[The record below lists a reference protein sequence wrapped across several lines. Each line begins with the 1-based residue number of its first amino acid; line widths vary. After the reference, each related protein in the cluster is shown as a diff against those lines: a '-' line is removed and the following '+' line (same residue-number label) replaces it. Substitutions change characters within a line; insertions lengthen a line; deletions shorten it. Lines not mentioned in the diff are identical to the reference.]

1 DVEVR
6 TKPRTAQHGT
16 CPSPGPRGD
25 RSSTAGEDGVATP
38 PARQSKWERLATA
51 AATAAAAAA
60 AAAAP
65 PGHRPPPQILLDQ
78 VVGRAGG
85 QDERA
90 HRIGVVHLD
99 LCAQHHLDLRTR
111 GHLQVVLSQCRPR
124 VRQQAPHEVLVA
136 PRSGYDLTPHQLL
149 GNLRDHATLPPG
161 LATEKNVTLRGSVS
175 VGSDVTR
182 IFRGYGTTAPR
193 CQPGRAASCQARLV
207 PRRPRSLELSTP
219 SASSRSFPGGRPVGT
234 RLRVGVQNT
243 TSKVRPQ
250 RFSRIALSLFTGG
263 SVSKVGGFFVHKSRV
278 GRESAVSA
286 AVSATVIHSKPGH
299 HDV

>member
-51 AATAAAAAA
+51 AATAGAAAA

-65 PGHRPPPQILLDQ
+65 PGHRAPAQILLDQ

-85 QDERA
+85 QDEPA
-90 HRIGVVHLD
+90 HCIGVVHLD
-99 LCAQHHLDLRTR
+99 LCAQHHLDLRAR
-111 GHLQVVLSQCRPR
+111 GPLQVVLGQRRPR

-136 PRSGYDLTPHQLL
+136 PRPGYDLTPHQLL

-161 LATEKNVTLRGSVS
+161 LATEKDVTLRGSVS

-182 IFRGYGTTAPR
+182 ISRGYGTTAPR
-193 CQPGRAASCQARLV
+193 CQSGPVTTRQARLA
-207 PRRPRSLELSTP
+207 PRRPRSLPLSTRP
-219 SASSRSFPGGRPVGT
+219 ALIHSFPGGRPLGIWLQT
-234 RLRVGVQNT
+234 GVQTT
-243 TSKVRPQ
+243 TSKLRSQ
-250 RFSRIALSLFTGG
+250 RFSRIALSLFT
-263 SVSKVGGFFVHKSRV
+263 
-278 GRESAVSA
+278 
-286 AVSATVIHSKPGH
+286 
-299 HDV
+299 